1 LDFRD
6 VLSQDK
12 AMYKTRNKPVRWLT
26 FRTAAI
32 WLLGLALLLILSGCS
47 AFFTVVPIQEA
58 NIEQPKGSASNK
70 GFDKVAYV
78 DGIWQS
84 KVLPTVQQNAVDFS
98 QLYDE
103 LKLNQDA
110 ASQKYGKKVG
120 GPYNFLT
127 KFEGKVLS
135 ADTSSRVGVIKVETQ
150 TQTGAAILTV
160 QVGPVVQG
168 TSIRDALG
176 FIAFNDFVNQ
186 LQFADVADE
195 LNTRALKNALNDT
208 DPTTLVGK
216 TVDIIGAFT
225 LDNIDD
231 LVITPVFMTMK

>member
-1 LDFRD
+1 M
-6 VLSQDK
+6 Q
-12 AMYKTRNKPVRWLT
+12 KTHTIPGRWDTVRM
-26 FRTAAI
+26 AAS
-32 WLLGLALLLILSGCS
+32 WLLGLVLLLILQVAVLSS
-47 AFFTVVPIQEA
+47 RLSPSRRAK
-58 NIEQPKGSASNK
+58 IEQPQGSASNK

-78 DGIWQS
+78 DGIWES

-98 QLYDE
+98 QLYNE

-135 ADTSSRVGVIKVETQ
+135 ADTSSRVGVIKVETH
-150 TQTGAAILTV
+150 TPTGAAIVTV

-195 LNTRALKNALNDT
+195 LNTRALQNALNDT

-216 TVDIIGAFT
+216 TVDITGAFT

-231 LVITPVFMTMK
+231 LVITPVFMNVK

>member
-1 LDFRD
+1 MEKILNIPGRW
-6 VLSQDK
+6 
-12 AMYKTRNKPVRWLT
+12 YK
-26 FRTAAI
+26 FRTAAS
-32 WLLGLALLLILSGCS
+32 WLFGLALLLNLTGCS

-58 NIEQPKGSASNK
+58 KIEQPQGSASNK

-78 DGIWQS
+78 DGIWES

-98 QLYDE
+98 TLYNE

-150 TQTGAAILTV
+150 TPNGAAILTV

-195 LNTRALKNALNDT
+195 LNTRALQNALNDT

-216 TVDIIGAFT
+216 TVDITGAFT

-231 LVITPVFMTMK
+231 LVVTPVFMTVQ

>member
-1 LDFRD
+1 M
-6 VLSQDK
+6 Q
-12 AMYKTRNKPVRWLT
+12 KTHTIPGRWYTVRM
-26 FRTAAI
+26 AAS
-32 WLLGLALLLILSGCS
+32 WLLGLVLLLNLTGCS

-58 NIEQPKGSASNK
+58 KIEQPQGSASNK

-78 DGIWQS
+78 DGIWES

-98 QLYDE
+98 QLYNE

-150 TQTGAAILTV
+150 TPTGAAIVTV

-195 LNTRALKNALNDT
+195 LNTRALQNALNDT

-216 TVDIIGAFT
+216 TVDITGAFT

-231 LVITPVFMTMK
+231 LVITPVFMNVK

>member
-1 LDFRD
+1 MKNTQENSARKSTAWLA
-6 VLSQDK
+6 V
-12 AMYKTRNKPVRWLT
+12 TWLT
-26 FRTAAI
+26 
-32 WLLGLALLLILSGCS
+32 GLLLLMSTTGCS
-47 AFFTVVPIQEA
+47 AFFTAVPINEA
-58 NIEQPKGSASNK
+58 KIEEVQGSASNK

-78 DGIWQS
+78 NGIWES
-84 KVLPTVQQNAVDFS
+84 KVLPTVLQKAVDFS
-98 QLYDE
+98 QLYTE

-110 ASQKYGKKVG
+110 ASQKYGNKVG

-127 KFEGKVLS
+127 KFDGNVLS

-150 TQTGAAILTV
+150 STDGPVVLTV

-168 TSIRDALG
+168 TSVRDSLG
-176 FIAFNDFVNQ
+176 FITFIEFVNQ

-195 LNTRALKNALNDT
+195 LNTRALKNALSDT

-216 TVDIIGAFT
+216 TVNIVGAFT

-231 LVITPVFMTMK
+231 IVITPIFMTVK

>member
-1 LDFRD
+1 MDNSSTIPGRRF
-6 VLSQDK
+6 
-12 AMYKTRNKPVRWLT
+12 T
-26 FRTAAI
+26 FRMAAS
-32 WLLGLALLLILSGCS
+32 WLFGLALLLSLTGCS

-58 NIEQPKGSASNK
+58 KIEQPQGSASNK

-78 DGIWQS
+78 DGIWES
-84 KVLPTVQQNAVDFS
+84 KVLSTVQKNAVDFS
-98 QLYDE
+98 QLYTE
-103 LKLNQDA
+103 LRLNQDA
-110 ASQKYGKKVG
+110 ASQKYGNKVG

-135 ADTSSRVGVIKVETQ
+135 ADTSSRVGVIKVETL
-150 TQTGAAILTV
+150 TSNGAAVLTV

-168 TSIRDALG
+168 TAIRDALG

-195 LNTRALKNALNDT
+195 LNTRALQNALNNT

-216 TVDIIGAFT
+216 TVDITGAFT

-231 LVITPVFMTMK
+231 LVITPVYLTVK

>member
-1 LDFRD
+1 MDNSPTIPGRRF
-6 VLSQDK
+6 
-12 AMYKTRNKPVRWLT
+12 T
-26 FRTAAI
+26 FRMAAS
-32 WLLGLALLLILSGCS
+32 WLFGLALLLSLTGCS

-58 NIEQPKGSASNK
+58 KIEQPQGSASNK

-78 DGIWQS
+78 DGIWES
-84 KVLPTVQQNAVDFS
+84 KVLPTVQKNAVDFS
-98 QLYDE
+98 QLYTE
-103 LKLNQDA
+103 LRLNQDA
-110 ASQKYGKKVG
+110 ASQKYGNKVG

-150 TQTGAAILTV
+150 TSNGAAVLTV

-168 TSIRDALG
+168 TAIRDALG
-176 FIAFNDFVNQ
+176 FITFNDFVNQ

-195 LNTRALKNALNDT
+195 LNTRALQNALNNT
-208 DPTTLVGK
+208 DPTTLIGK
-216 TVDIIGAFT
+216 TVDITGAFT

-231 LVITPVFMTMK
+231 LVITPVYLTMK

>member
-1 LDFRD
+1 MQKTFDLPGR
-6 VLSQDK
+6 L
-12 AMYKTRNKPVRWLT
+12 YK
-26 FRTAAI
+26 FRTAAG
-32 WLLGLALLLILSGCS
+32 WLLGLVLLLNLTGCS

-58 NIEQPKGSASNK
+58 KIEQPQGSASNK

-78 DGIWQS
+78 DGIWES

-98 QLYDE
+98 QLYSE

-135 ADTSSRVGVIKVETQ
+135 VDTSSRVGIIKVEAQ
-150 TQTGAAILTV
+150 TSNGVAILTV

-176 FIAFNDFVNQ
+176 FIVFNDFVNQ

-195 LNTRALKNALNDT
+195 LNTRALQNALGDT

-216 TVDIIGAFT
+216 TVDITGAFT

-231 LVITPVFMTMK
+231 LVITPVYLTIK

>member
-1 LDFRD
+1 MQKTFNLLERLYKFRK
-6 VLSQDK
+6 V
-12 AMYKTRNKPVRWLT
+12 AG
-26 FRTAAI
+26 
-32 WLLGLALLLILSGCS
+32 GLFGLLLLLNLTGCS

-58 NIEQPKGSASNK
+58 KIEQPKGSASNK

-78 DGIWQS
+78 DGIWES

-98 QLYDE
+98 QIYNQ

-150 TQTGAAILTV
+150 TASGAAILTV

-176 FIAFNDFVNQ
+176 FIVFNDFVNQ

-195 LNTRALKNALNDT
+195 LNTRALQKALGDT

-216 TVDIIGAFT
+216 TVDITGAFT

-231 LVITPVFMTMK
+231 LVITPVYMTIK